1 MVRVFAS
8 MSRPER
14 EKGSHERR
22 SPLPWDMRHVGWEGL
37 NGPQCVEL
45 GVEN

>member
-1 MVRVFAS
+1 MIRLFAS

-22 SPLPWDMRHVGWEGL
+22 SPLPGDTSHVGWEGL
-37 NGPQCVEL
+37 NGPQWVEL